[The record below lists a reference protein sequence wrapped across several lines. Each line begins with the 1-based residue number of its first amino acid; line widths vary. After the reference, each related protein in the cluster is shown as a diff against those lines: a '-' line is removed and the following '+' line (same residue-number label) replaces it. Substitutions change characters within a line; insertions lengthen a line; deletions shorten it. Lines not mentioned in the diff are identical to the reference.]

1 MVSMRNLKN
10 KPLAVIYIAVL
21 LIFAVGTQQ
30 GSSSPQHVD
39 VFAMPASGKVI
50 VIDAGHGEWD
60 PGKVVGDDVLEKDIN
75 LAIALNL
82 QRYFEQG
89 GFYVLMTRVDD
100 SALGDTKRRDMAGRI
115 AIANDMHGDVLI
127 SIHQNSFPDARA
139 SGPQVF
145 YYGDS
150 PESKRLAESV
160 QNQMTEFLGVRRREP
175 KANENYFMLKRTT
188 IPAIIV
194 ECGFLSNRGDRELLV
209 TEAHQQRV
217 AWAIYVGVVNFLNGM
232 E

>member
-1 MVSMRNLKN
+1 MSYIRRLRN

-21 LIFAVGTQQ
+21 VIFIVGTYQ
-30 GSSSPQHVD
+30 GAPQHVD
-39 VFAMPASGKVI
+39 VFAMPASGRVI
-50 VIDAGHGEWD
+50 IIDAGHGGWD
-60 PGKVVGDDVLEKDIN
+60 PGKVASDDILEKDIN
-75 LAIALNL
+75 LSIALML
-82 QRYFEQG
+82 QRYLEQG
-89 GFYVLMTRVDD
+89 GSYVLMTRVDD
-100 SALGDTKRRDMAGRI
+100 SALGDTKRIDMAGRR
-115 AIANDMHGDVLI
+115 AIANEGHGDLLI

-160 QNQMTEFLGVRRREP
+160 QTQMSEFLGVRRRTP
-175 KANENYFMLKRTT
+175 KANENYFMLKRTD

-194 ECGFLSNRGDRELLV
+194 ECGFLSNRGDTQLLI
-209 TEAHQQRV
+209 TESHQQRV
-217 AWAIYVGVVNFLNGM
+217 AWAIYVGVINFLNDIA

>member
-1 MVSMRNLKN
+1 MKN

-30 GSSSPQHVD
+30 STPQHVD
-39 VFAMPASGKVI
+39 VFAMPIPGRVVI
-50 VIDAGHGEWD
+50 IDAGHGGFD
-60 PGKVVGDDVLEKDIN
+60 PGKVTGDTLEKDIN
-75 LAIALNL
+75 LAIALKL
-82 QRYFEQG
+82 QRYLEQG
-89 GFYVLMTRVDD
+89 GAYVMLTRADD
-100 SALGDTKRRDMAGRI
+100 DAIGSTKRSDMAGRI
-115 AIANDMHGDVLI
+115 AIANEGQGDLFI

-150 PESKRLAESV
+150 EKSRLLAESV
-160 QNQMTEFLGVRRREP
+160 QTQMSEMLDTRRREA
-175 KANENYFMLKRTT
+175 KANENYFMLKKTV

-194 ECGFLSNRGDRELLV
+194 ECGFLSNSRDRELLL
-209 TEAHQQRV
+209 TESHQQRV
-217 AWAIYVGVVNFLNGM
+217 AWAIYVGIVDFWNAGGA